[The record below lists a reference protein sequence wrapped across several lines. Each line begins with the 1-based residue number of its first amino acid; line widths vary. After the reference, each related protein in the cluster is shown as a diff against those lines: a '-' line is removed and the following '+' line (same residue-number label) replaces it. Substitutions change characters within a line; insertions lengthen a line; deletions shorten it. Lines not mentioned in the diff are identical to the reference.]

1 VKKYIIN
8 SFRNKKVLLIGDT
21 MLDVY
26 IYGDIIGEALDAPV
40 PEVEERK
47 ISVSPGGNGLIAN
60 NILELGGKLT
70 FISIVGDDADAKF
83 YDEFAHK
90 NLKKIFL
97 VDKTRRSTVK
107 RRWYAGGKKLLQVN
121 KVDNH
126 YLIPSLEKKLLSY
139 IKQEVKKADVIV
151 VMDPQHGMMT
161 RRVIIEIIKIA
172 KKHKKPF
179 YVDAQISHRPS
190 NHHLYKW
197 ADTMFLNQNEAKVVY
212 SRFDIK
218 KLQDSLRAIQKKL
231 RLNNVIVKLGARGSA
246 VLWAGQFIRTS
257 PYKVK
262 TVDVCGAGDAFL
274 AAFSLGD
281 RNKPEESLEI
291 ANKWAALSTTIH
303 GTIPPKRKML

>member
-1 VKKYIIN
+1 
-8 SFRNKKVLLIGDT
+8 
-21 MLDVY
+21 
-26 IYGDIIGEALDAPV
+26 
-40 PEVEERK
+40 
-47 ISVSPGGNGLIAN
+47 
-60 NILELGGKLT
+60 
-70 FISIVGDDADAKF
+70 
-83 YDEFAHK
+83 
-90 NLKKIFL
+90 
-97 VDKTRRSTVK
+97 
-107 RRWYAGGKKLLQVN
+107 
-121 KVDNH
+121 
-126 YLIPSLEKKLLSY
+126 
-139 IKQEVKKADVIV
+139 
-151 VMDPQHGMMT
+151 
-161 RRVIIEIIKIA
+161 
-172 KKHKKPF
+172 
-179 YVDAQISHRPS
+179 
-190 NHHLYKW
+190 
-197 ADTMFLNQNEAKVVY
+197 MFLNQNEAKVVY